1 MKINKNLIQFVLALV
16 GVLFTFA
23 WFGALLFINIPE
35 KNEGNVNTFS
45 GALITVCLGLIFNYY
60 YGSSKSSQDKT
71 DIMSNTNN

>member
-1 MKINKNLIQFVLALV
+1 MKFNKNYVQFILALL

-23 WFGALLFINIPE
+23 WFGALLFITIPE

-60 YGSSKSSQDKT
+60 YGSSKGSQDKT
-71 DIMSNTNN
+71 DILNNSNT